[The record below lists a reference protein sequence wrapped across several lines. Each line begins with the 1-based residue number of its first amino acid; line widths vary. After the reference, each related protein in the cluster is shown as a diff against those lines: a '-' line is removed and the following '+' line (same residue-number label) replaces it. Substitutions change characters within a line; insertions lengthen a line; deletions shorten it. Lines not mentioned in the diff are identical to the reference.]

1 MEETEDKIGRPAV
14 QKKLKVDMT
23 RVRKGGQESEQLIY
37 WASL

>member
-1 MEETEDKIGRPAV
+1 MEETEDKIGRRAV

-23 RVRKGGQESEQLIY
+23 RVRKEWQESEKLIY